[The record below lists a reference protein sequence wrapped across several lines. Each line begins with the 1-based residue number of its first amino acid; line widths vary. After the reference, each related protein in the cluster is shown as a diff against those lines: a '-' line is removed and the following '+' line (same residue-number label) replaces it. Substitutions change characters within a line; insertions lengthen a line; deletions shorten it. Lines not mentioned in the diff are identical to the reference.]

1 VSTLVGTKKGCIFV
15 PHKQRNNMSAAIDIL
30 VTEITLQNERI
41 SELENGL
48 IQLKS
53 QLIDGGMPECSIL
66 ILSIDTLI
74 KNQ

>member
-1 VSTLVGTKKGCIFV
+1 
-15 PHKQRNNMSAAIDIL
+15 MSAAIDIL